1 MPDKPERRY
10 WDSDC
15 FIGWLAEEA
24 GKVDPCRQVLSL
36 AETGEI
42 EIVTSALTIAEVLHM
57 RNHSAIPKDKRDT
70 IRQFFHKSYIIVV
83 PILRAT
89 AERGQDLVWDHGI
102 KPKDALHVATAID
115 VGVSLFNTFDEELIK
130 KGNELNAYVLVF
142 ENPRADQMVLPY
154 PG

>member
-1 MPDKPERRY
+1 MPKYYTCATIRR
-10 WDSDC
+10 S
-15 FIGWLAEEA
+15 
-24 GKVDPCRQVLSL
+24 
-36 AETGEI
+36 
-42 EIVTSALTIAEVLHM
+42 
-57 RNHSAIPKDKRDT
+57 PKDKRDT
-70 IRQFFHKSYIIVV
+70 IRQFFNKSYIIVV

-130 KGNELNAYVLVF
+130 KGNELNAYALVF
-142 ENPRADQMVLPY
+142 ENPRVDQMVLPY

>member
-1 MPDKPERRY
+1 
-10 WDSDC
+10 
-15 FIGWLAEEA
+15 
-24 GKVDPCRQVLSL
+24 
-36 AETGEI
+36 
-42 EIVTSALTIAEVLHM
+42 M
-57 RNHSAIPKDKRDT
+57 RNHSDIPKDKRDT
-70 IRQFFHKSYIIVV
+70 IRQFFNKSYIIVV

-130 KGNELNAYVLVF
+130 KGNELNAYALVF